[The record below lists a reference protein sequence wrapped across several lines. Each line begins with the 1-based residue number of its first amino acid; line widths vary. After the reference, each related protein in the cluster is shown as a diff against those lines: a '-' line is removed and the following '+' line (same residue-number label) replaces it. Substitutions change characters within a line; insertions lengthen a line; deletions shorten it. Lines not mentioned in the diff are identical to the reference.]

1 MESSITIKVIIGF
14 VTLLIVVRLLGK
26 KELSQLTPI
35 DLVYL
40 LVLGGL
46 LEESIYD
53 DKVPFWEVLYT
64 AFLWAIL
71 VFLFDLCIRKFEVLR
86 PLLKGRPSIII
97 RNGELDIKE
106 LKKNKIESEQL
117 RSMLRQQG
125 VFSLMDV
132 KYAVLEPG
140 GQISIME
147 NERNAPITP
156 DILNIAISDY
166 DTFSYLLVDEGKIEK
181 NSLSLLNVDEKWVR
195 DKLKENGYDDIKNIY
210 YAEWSEQNG
219 FIIKE
224 YKEKHERKSRS
235 DNT

>member
-1 MESSITIKVIIGF
+1 MESSITIKIIIGF
-14 VTLLIVVRLLGK
+14 ITLLIVVRLLGK

-71 VFLFDLCIRKFEVLR
+71 VFLFDLCIRKVDLLR

-97 RNGELDIKE
+97 RNGELDINE

-125 VFSLMDV
+125 IFSLHDV
-132 KYAVLEPG
+132 KYAILEPG
-140 GQISIME
+140 GQISVME
-147 NERNAPITP
+147 SSN
-156 DILNIAISDY
+156 SDS
-166 DTFSYLLVDEGKIEK
+166 FSYLLVDEGKIEK
-181 NSLSLLNVDEKWVR
+181 NSLSLLNIDEKWV
-195 DKLKENGYDDIKNIY
+195 KEEIRKAGYSTIKNIF
-210 YAEWSEQNG
+210 YAEWSKQYG
-219 FIIKE
+219 LIIKE
-224 YKEKHERKSRS
+224 YKK
-235 DNT
+235 